1 MQIID
6 TKYSLLLPISRDL
19 FSIKC
24 NGKELLIDFETS
36 FIGLN
41 IPFLFTK
48 LESARGFLHYNKD
61 DLETYFMIK

>member
-6 TKYSLLLPISRDL
+6 TKYSLLLPISRDN
-19 FSIKC
+19 FIKYC
-24 NGKELLIDFETS
+24 KELLIDFETS